1 MKLTAQYNAI
11 YAVGLGANSVT
22 LGTISSIGSG
32 ISALISTPVGWLVDR
47 FGVKSFYLLAIGL
60 LSAGALTY
68 AIAPTWEYLILATI
82 LFTVSMRLTGTGCS
96 VICADSV
103 ANKDRVTAQNVCV
116 TLSSIASLIAPLIA
130 AHFITLSGGLNSVGI
145 RPLYYVRAG
154 GYALIFL
161 LIATQ
166 LKEPRTQKDEE
177 PYEPRFIDD
186 FRDFL
191 SDENHLKGWIILS
204 ALTSLPMAITTPF
217 LQLYAHE
224 IKGADQYVLGIMST
238 AMVLT
243 RLVFGIPLGR
253 LADRLGRKKII
264 YLTTPLWY
272 ASSLLLAFSLNSVT
286 LIIAGALQTFYSI
299 SSGITSAMMLEVV
312 PIHRMGKWNG
322 VLGLFRGLVTI
333 PAPVIGGL
341 IWQGI
346 GPIYV
351 FLIPLV
357 VDLCVRIP
365 LLNKMPETLE
375 MEITE

>member
-1 MKLTAQYNAI
+1 MEALQDFSITRSLAAMAQRFIDFAQRQKRNYRVAITRSATSSFLMKLTAQYNAI

-130 AHFITLSGGLNSVGI
+130 AHFITLSGGLNPVGI

-154 GYALIFL
+154 GYALVFL

-186 FRDFL
+186 FGDFL

-243 RLVFGIPLGR
+243 RLVFGIPFGR
-253 LADRLGRKKII
+253 LADRLGRKKI
-264 YLTTPLWY
+264 
-272 ASSLLLAFSLNSVT
+272 
-286 LIIAGALQTFYSI
+286 SI
-299 SSGITSAMMLEVV
+299 SPPRSGT
-312 PIHRMGKWNG
+312 R
-322 VLGLFRGLVTI
+322 
-333 PAPVIGGL
+333 PAFCLPS
-341 IWQGI
+341 
-346 GPIYV
+346 P
-351 FLIPLV
+351 
-357 VDLCVRIP
+357 
-365 LLNKMPETLE
+365 
-375 MEITE
+375 